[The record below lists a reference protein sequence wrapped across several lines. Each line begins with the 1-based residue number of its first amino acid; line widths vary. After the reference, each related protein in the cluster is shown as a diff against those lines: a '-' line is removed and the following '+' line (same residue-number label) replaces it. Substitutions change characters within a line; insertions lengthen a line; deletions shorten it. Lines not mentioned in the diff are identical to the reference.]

1 MALRLLP
8 AQLDEIWAAD
18 EPTAVGILA
27 RIASQPKHESDLRQS
42 IYVDFLHQTLAF
54 CKDVGFSVAK
64 TFVAFETIVA
74 VHAQACGGCFGRAG
88 LPLMRHLSSSRPRR
102 PAEPSPLPP
111 HTPPHQSIA
120 PMHRSCTC
128 AAAPSA
134 RAGQL
139 LSKEEA
145 FAQWSQLLM
154 ERISALPPEESMT
167 LAQVQSLT
175 AHVSADYFNHY
186 ELHQHVFT
194 QEREGERRR
203 LNAFVQLAALPL
215 PLEQGTPVVH
225 APASDAE
232 AAPSTDAVR
241 AATPAAD
248 AAAPAAPDELPDAG
262 LPEVDEAIAKLVEDR
277 VEAARAAL
285 AAQFDQREAE
295 LAERIA
301 SLELAAEKSSR
312 PASRAGSKK
321 K

>member
-1 MALRLLP
+1 
-8 AQLDEIWAAD
+8 
-18 EPTAVGILA
+18 
-27 RIASQPKHESDLRQS
+27 
-42 IYVDFLHQTLAF
+42 
-54 CKDVGFSVAK
+54 
-64 TFVAFETIVA
+64 
-74 VHAQACGGCFGRAG
+74 
-88 LPLMRHLSSSRPRR
+88 
-102 PAEPSPLPP
+102 
-111 HTPPHQSIA
+111 
-120 PMHRSCTC
+120 
-128 AAAPSA
+128 
-134 RAGQL
+134 
-139 LSKEEA
+139 
-145 FAQWSQLLM
+145 M